1 MDKFK
6 ALMQMPT
13 FWHWLVTLGLAAFSL
28 WWLGWQ
34 AGLVILLTSVV
45 WQFLPKNETAKNV
58 QQAQA
63 AMELSAPS
71 TESQQVTELHRQTHT
86 YLSEQ
91 LDHLDNE
98 NQQVIS
104 LVQGAVGQ
112 LSESFHG
119 MQESSETQQQLLNSL
134 VEHSGEGQSFSD
146 FVQQTEE
153 LLDYFVE
160 TVLDISKDS
169 MYLTHRLDDM
179 TEKVDGVTNLLDDVK
194 EIATQTNLLA
204 LNAAIE
210 AARAGEAGRGFA
222 VVADE
227 VRKLSQKSDDF
238 SDEISRI
245 TDEVRETLRSAHD
258 IVNRVVSRDM
268 NVSLESKKQVDGMS
282 SHMASMNQKQQEV
295 IEEAGQVSERIS
307 YLVNQAVQS
316 LQFEDMT
323 TQLSEHIQKRL
334 EAVNE
339 LRQIVDELH
348 TERNTP
354 DNVAAYEQMLNR
366 VTASLSKMQP
376 RIEKVAHKA
385 VTQDNLDTGDV
396 ELF

>member
-6 ALMQMPT
+6 ALTQMPT
-13 FWHWLVTLGLAAFSL
+13 FGHWLVTLGLLAFSL

-34 AGLVILLTSVV
+34 AGVMVLLTSVV
-45 WQFLPKNETAKNV
+45 WQFLPKNATAKNA
-58 QQAQA
+58 QQAQT
-63 AMELSAPS
+63 AMELSAAS

-104 LVQGAVGQ
+104 LVQEAVGQ

-134 VEHSGEGQSFSD
+134 VEHGDQGQSFSD

-245 TDEVRETLRSAHD
+245 TDEVRETLLSAHD

-282 SHMASMNQKQQEV
+282 SQMASMNQKQQEV

-376 RIEKVAHKA
+376 RIERVAHKA